1 MTFLLCDP
9 GWYARGRHYAKLSLS
24 NAARLSFSD
33 LCILLFMFLS
43 LCRLCVCV
51 FLCSH
56 WSLVDVPLIF
66 FCPADHVPDW
76 QPRVLLGMVEARSVN
91 VKKTTT
97 TFNELDVQN
106 GWEENTHTHTY
117 YCTYYLVYCVYVCVF
132 SSHSF
137 WASSSLDVPAAG
149 SHRRKVTHDFS
160 STCRPGS
167 SEVPRNPLTRWDVSS
182 TPANGVFLTKKLKNK
197 TKMLN
202 GWRTI
207 QSLVHKIRLHG
218 RRGKGTAGSFSREK
232 LRPAPQKVDEK
243 SCVTFLLCD
252 PGWYVQRT

>member
-1 MTFLLCDP
+1 M
-9 GWYARGRHYAKLSLS
+9 ARGRHYAKLSLS

-97 TFNELDVQN
+97 NNNILLYNSIYSARWYAVMWYQILYFLQN
-106 GWEENTHTHTY
+106 
-117 YCTYYLVYCVYVCVF
+117 LVI
-132 SSHSF
+132 
-137 WASSSLDVPAAG
+137 
-149 SHRRKVTHDFS
+149 
-160 STCRPGS
+160 
-167 SEVPRNPLTRWDVSS
+167 PLRCSPT
-182 TPANGVFLTKKLKNK
+182 
-197 TKMLN
+197 
-202 GWRTI
+202 
-207 QSLVHKIRLHG
+207 
-218 RRGKGTAGSFSREK
+218 RRG
-232 LRPAPQKVDEK
+232 APRSDVWKAESPTK
-243 SCVTFLLCD
+243 RLCL
-252 PGWYVQRT
+252 P

>member
-1 MTFLLCDP
+1 M
-9 GWYARGRHYAKLSLS
+9 ARGRHYAKLSLS

-97 TFNELDVQN
+97 TTTVDASLCYYNHRGTRLNATKRSPRRPCSLCSHLNLLGGCYNKQKVAFKSSRHRLYREYRKYVLLYVCMAI
-106 GWEENTHTHTY
+106 TY
-117 YCTYYLVYCVYVCVF
+117 YSIIYMDQCHGSFDIF
-132 SSHSF
+132 SS
-137 WASSSLDVPAAG
+137 
-149 SHRRKVTHDFS
+149 RRWCGCWELLLLLTTH
-160 STCRPGS
+160 
-167 SEVPRNPLTRWDVSS
+167 
-182 TPANGVFLTKKLKNK
+182 
-197 TKMLN
+197 
-202 GWRTI
+202 
-207 QSLVHKIRLHG
+207 
-218 RRGKGTAGSFSREK
+218 
-232 LRPAPQKVDEK
+232 
-243 SCVTFLLCD
+243 
-252 PGWYVQRT
+252 

>member
-1 MTFLLCDP
+1 MLAAHVGLLLLLLPCGVSRYVYVVSSRKSHLFFFFFFFFLGCTVASR
-9 GWYARGRHYAKLSLS
+9 GGYQMARGRHYAKLSLS

-97 TFNELDVQN
+97 TTTCF
-106 GWEENTHTHTY
+106 
-117 YCTYYLVYCVYVCVF
+117 
-132 SSHSF
+132 
-137 WASSSLDVPAAG
+137 VPY
-149 SHRRKVTHDFS
+149 
-160 STCRPGS
+160 
-167 SEVPRNPLTRWDVSS
+167 
-182 TPANGVFLTKKLKNK
+182 
-197 TKMLN
+197 
-202 GWRTI
+202 
-207 QSLVHKIRLHG
+207 
-218 RRGKGTAGSFSREK
+218 
-232 LRPAPQKVDEK
+232 K
-243 SCVTFLLCD
+243 SCSAS
-252 PGWYVQRT
+252 

>member
-1 MTFLLCDP
+1 MGTKFLDP
-9 GWYARGRHYAKLSLS
+9 SHPIPYIYFFLGCMVASRGRYRMARGRHHAKLSLS

-97 TFNELDVQN
+97 TTIPFVM
-106 GWEENTHTHTY
+106 
-117 YCTYYLVYCVYVCVF
+117 VI
-132 SSHSF
+132 
-137 WASSSLDVPAAG
+137 P
-149 SHRRKVTHDFS
+149 SHRITMHSPEK
-160 STCRPGS
+160 
-167 SEVPRNPLTRWDVSS
+167 
-182 TPANGVFLTKKLKNK
+182 FLSHT
-197 TKMLN
+197 
-202 GWRTI
+202 GFY
-207 QSLVHKIRLHG
+207 
-218 RRGKGTAGSFSREK
+218 A
-232 LRPAPQKVDEK
+232 
-243 SCVTFLLCD
+243 
-252 PGWYVQRT
+252 

>member
-1 MTFLLCDP
+1 M
-9 GWYARGRHYAKLSLS
+9 ARGRHYAKLSLS

-97 TFNELDVQN
+97 TTVEIEPTKRCRRFISMKSEDTCKCKCSEAKAEIKRKNMQNNKRHEFQRMHIGGTQFGNEGSWPLLDHF
-106 GWEENTHTHTY
+106 G
-117 YCTYYLVYCVYVCVF
+117 L
-132 SSHSF
+132 
-137 WASSSLDVPAAG
+137 LGRGAA
-149 SHRRKVTHDFS
+149 
-160 STCRPGS
+160 
-167 SEVPRNPLTRWDVSS
+167 
-182 TPANGVFLTKKLKNK
+182 A
-197 TKMLN
+197 
-202 GWRTI
+202 
-207 QSLVHKIRLHG
+207 
-218 RRGKGTAGSFSREK
+218 
-232 LRPAPQKVDEK
+232 
-243 SCVTFLLCD
+243 
-252 PGWYVQRT
+252 

>member
-1 MTFLLCDP
+1 MLRVVFFFFGGCMVASR
-9 GWYARGRHYAKLSLS
+9 GGYRMARGRHYAKLSLS

-97 TFNELDVQN
+97 TQCNE
-106 GWEENTHTHTY
+106 TPST
-117 YCTYYLVYCVYVCVF
+117 CTRHLT
-132 SSHSF
+132 
-137 WASSSLDVPAAG
+137 SSSG
-149 SHRRKVTHDFS
+149 CEKKK
-160 STCRPGS
+160 
-167 SEVPRNPLTRWDVSS
+167 
-182 TPANGVFLTKKLKNK
+182 GVHE
-197 TKMLN
+197 
-202 GWRTI
+202 
-207 QSLVHKIRLHG
+207 LVHGDLKKQH
-218 RRGKGTAGSFSREK
+218 
-232 LRPAPQKVDEK
+232 P
-243 SCVTFLLCD
+243 LLEL
-252 PGWYVQRT
+252 P

>member
-1 MTFLLCDP
+1 MVDATRCFFLFFLGCTVASR
-9 GWYARGRHYAKLSLS
+9 GGYQMARGRHYAKLSLS

-97 TFNELDVQN
+97 TTVHHYYGLHHASLRTFPLPPLPTFQVSDLHPF
-106 GWEENTHTHTY
+106 HTQY
-117 YCTYYLVYCVYVCVF
+117 
-132 SSHSF
+132 S
-137 WASSSLDVPAAG
+137 
-149 SHRRKVTHDFS
+149 
-160 STCRPGS
+160 
-167 SEVPRNPLTRWDVSS
+167 
-182 TPANGVFLTKKLKNK
+182 NK
-197 TKMLN
+197 TKKRELEHCTTVTPTVD
-202 GWRTI
+202 RTPTYTTLYEHFKEPT
-207 QSLVHKIRLHG
+207 SLFPSK
-218 RRGKGTAGSFSREK
+218 
-232 LRPAPQKVDEK
+232 
-243 SCVTFLLCD
+243 
-252 PGWYVQRT
+252 

>member
-1 MTFLLCDP
+1 MVDATRCFFFFFFFFFLGCMVASR
-9 GWYARGRHYAKLSLS
+9 GGYQMARGRHYAKLSLS

-97 TFNELDVQN
+97 TTTISPQCICECTNYTNIIVV
-106 GWEENTHTHTY
+106 HSSPVY
-117 YCTYYLVYCVYVCVF
+117 YRIRLNL
-132 SSHSF
+132 
-137 WASSSLDVPAAG
+137 SSLLIVIYCCTVSRTTPVAQLA
-149 SHRRKVTHDFS
+149 
-160 STCRPGS
+160 
-167 SEVPRNPLTRWDVSS
+167 PRNLLTRWDVSS
-182 TPANGVFLTKKLKNK
+182 IPANGIFLTKN
-197 TKMLN
+197 
-202 GWRTI
+202 
-207 QSLVHKIRLHG
+207 
-218 RRGKGTAGSFSREK
+218 
-232 LRPAPQKVDEK
+232 
-243 SCVTFLLCD
+243 
-252 PGWYVQRT
+252 